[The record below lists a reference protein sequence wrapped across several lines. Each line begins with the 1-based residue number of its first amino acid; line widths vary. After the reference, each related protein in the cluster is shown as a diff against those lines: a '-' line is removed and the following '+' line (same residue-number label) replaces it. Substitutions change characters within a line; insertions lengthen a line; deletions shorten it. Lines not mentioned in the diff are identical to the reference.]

1 MVWALFLLR
10 PYLQG
15 TRFVVRTDHK
25 ALRWMLHMDGAHGRL
40 VRWRLRLAKFDYTVE
55 TKPGR
60 YHHAADTMSRLET
73 TGVDKTP
80 IPEELPLLTLANF
93 AR

>member
-40 VRWRLRLAKFDYTVE
+40 VRWRLRLAEFDYTVE

-60 YHHAADTMSRLET
+60 YGRLQKNDGIARRGHSSSQHGT
-73 TGVDKTP
+73 TEFLGISGSVSS
-80 IPEELPLLTLANF
+80 
-93 AR
+93 